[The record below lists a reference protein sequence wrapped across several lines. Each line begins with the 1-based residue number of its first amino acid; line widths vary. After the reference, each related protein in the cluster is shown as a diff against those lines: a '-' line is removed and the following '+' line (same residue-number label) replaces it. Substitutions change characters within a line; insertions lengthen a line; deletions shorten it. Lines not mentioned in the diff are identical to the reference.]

1 MLTAHN
7 PSEKKESVSRK
18 LIANTLF
25 NVLGQAY
32 TILLGLVVVP
42 YVVHRLGAGLYGLI
56 ALVAALGSFAGL
68 LNFGFG
74 RAVSKYVSELYWAG
88 DFQAI
93 NSLLR
98 SALTVS
104 FLAGGAGCVLLL
116 SFQKPL
122 VSGLIHG
129 DQSAA
134 SYAGFAVLA
143 TALGVLISLP
153 LDSIS
158 AVPIAVQ
165 RFDITNR
172 INILLSTMKNA
183 GAVAVL
189 AAGLFFKAVLGVY
202 IFASVLVFLAYVY
215 YARKLLPG
223 LSLRPSLNWRDIKR
237 LARFSAP
244 VLVGSASALVVHRL
258 DRVLMAYFLPVA
270 AVAFYVIPYSLAE
283 RTWMGVGNITSVIF
297 PSASELSSQQDGGKV
312 KELYVRASKMALLA
326 AMPATLL
333 LLGAPEQ
340 ILHYW
345 VGPEYALRGALAL
358 QFLAGGF
365 LFNIAVHVPYVVAQ
379 GVDRPWISARY
390 SLLNGIANLVL
401 FLVLIPRFG
410 ILGAAAAFFV
420 SEVAIAPLFI
430 WEVNRA
436 VGVPFQRLVREAYLR
451 PLCCG
456 IAWCLLLRA
465 FASRASS
472 LADVLLYGTL
482 AVCGYGVLAFA
493 SAIERRERAVIFE
506 QIVRLLGV
514 NRSAVDGAAPS

>member
-1 MLTAHN
+1 MLTAN
-7 PSEKKESVSRK
+7 NSPKEKESVSRK

-25 NVLGQAY
+25 NIFGQAY
-32 TILLGLVVVP
+32 TTLLGILVIP
-42 YVVHRLGAGLYGLI
+42 YVVHRLGTGLYGLI
-56 ALVAALGSFAGL
+56 AIVAALGSAAGL

-74 RAVSKYVSELYWAG
+74 RAVSKYISELYWAG

-98 SALTVS
+98 SALTLS
-104 FLAGGAGCVLLL
+104 FLAGCAACALLL

-129 DQSAA
+129 DKSAA

-143 TALGVLISLP
+143 TAAGVLISLP

-165 RFDITNR
+165 RFDITNK
-172 INILLSTMKNA
+172 INILLSTVKNS

-189 AAGLFFKAVLGVY
+189 AAGLFVKAVLVIY
-202 IFASVLVFLAYVY
+202 ISASVLAFLAYFY
-215 YARKLLPG
+215 YACKLLPG
-223 LSLRPSLNWRDIKR
+223 LRLRPRLSSQDIKR
-237 LARFSAP
+237 LAKFSVP
-244 VLVGSASALVVHRL
+244 VLVASASALVVHRL

-270 AVAFYVIPYSLAE
+270 VVAFYVIPYSLAE
-283 RTWMGVGNITSVIF
+283 KTWMGVGNITSVIF
-297 PSASELSSQQDGGKV
+297 PSASELSSQQDCGKV
-312 KELYVRASKMALLA
+312 QELYVRASKMALLV

-333 LLGAPEQ
+333 LLGAPAQ
-340 ILHYW
+340 ILYYW

-365 LFNIAVHVPYVVAQ
+365 FFNIAVHVPYVVAQ

-390 SLLNGIANLVL
+390 SLLNGTANLVL
-401 FLVLIPRFG
+401 FLILIPRFG
-410 ILGAAAAFFV
+410 ILGAAAGFFA
-420 SEVAIAPLFI
+420 SELAIAPLFV

-436 VGVPFQRLVREAYLR
+436 VGVPFQRLAREAYLG

-465 FASRASS
+465 LAPRAGS
-472 LADVLLYGTL
+472 LADVILYGTL

-493 SAIERRERAVIFE
+493 SAIERRERAVIFD
-506 QIVRLLGV
+506 QVVRLLGLQ
-514 NRSAVDGAAPS
+514 RSAIGGAAPS

>member
-1 MLTAHN
+1 MLTVHN
-7 PSEKKESVSRK
+7 PSEKKESISRK

-25 NVLGQAY
+25 NVCGQAY
-32 TILLGLVVVP
+32 TILLGILVVP
-42 YVVHRLGAGLYGLI
+42 YMVQRLGAGLYGLI
-56 ALVAALGSFAGL
+56 AIAAALGSFAGL

-74 RAVSKYVSELYWAG
+74 RAVSKYVSELYWTG

-104 FLAGGAGCVLLL
+104 FLGGCVGCALLL

-122 VSGLIHG
+122 VSGLVHG

-134 SYAGFAVLA
+134 SYAGFAVIA
-143 TALGVLISLP
+143 TALGVLMSLP

-172 INILLSTMKNA
+172 MNILLSTVKNA

-189 AAGLFFKAVLGVY
+189 AAGLFFKAVLVVY
-202 IFASVLVFLAYVY
+202 ISASVLVFLAYVH

-223 LSLRPSLNWRDIKR
+223 LSLRPGLSPQDIKQ
-237 LARFSAP
+237 LAKFSVP
-244 VLVGSASALVVHRL
+244 VLVGSVSAFVVHRL
-258 DRVLMAYFLPVA
+258 DRILMAYFLPVA
-270 AVAFYVIPYSLAE
+270 AVTFYVIPYSLAE
-283 RTWMGVGNITSVIF
+283 RTWMGVGNVTSVIF
-297 PSASELSSQQDGGKV
+297 PSASELSSQQDCGKV

-333 LLGAPEQ
+333 LLGAPAQ
-340 ILHYW
+340 ILYYW

-390 SLLNGIANLVL
+390 SLLNGVANLLL
-401 FLVLIPRFG
+401 FLILIPRFG
-410 ILGAAAAFFV
+410 ILGAAAGFFA
-420 SEVAIAPLFI
+420 SELAIAPLFI

-436 VGVPFQRLVREAYLR
+436 VGVPFQRLIREAYLR

-456 IAWCLLLRA
+456 TACCLLLRV
-465 FASRASS
+465 FAPRAGS
-472 LADVLLYGTL
+472 LADVILYGTL

-493 SAIERRERAVIFE
+493 SAIERRERAVIFD

-514 NRSAVDGAAPS
+514 HRTAVGGAASS